1 MHVTLCHTR
10 SKKASCVCQEV
21 KRATEVILSRP
32 KSHYNYDFLISVNI
46 PGGLQCF
53 LVQLVSEPGWIHTK
67 VCIIHYLIIFVL
79 YMFKFQHQIC
89 LSSHFPVYLVL
100 LAELLHLSLL
110 LSDLSV
116 LLFSAVLYAVE
127 LHTLLGITLRQ
138 TVQLL
143 LQRDRL
149 TPDRHTKPCI
159 DELNY

>member
-1 MHVTLCHTR
+1 M
-10 SKKASCVCQEV
+10 
-21 KRATEVILSRP
+21 VI
-32 KSHYNYDFLISVNI
+32 
-46 PGGLQCF
+46 
-53 LVQLVSEPGWIHTK
+53 
-67 VCIIHYLIIFVL
+67 
-79 YMFKFQHQIC
+79 IC
-89 LSSHFPVYLVL
+89 LSSYFPVYLVL

-149 TPDRHTKPCI
+149 KPDRHTKPCT